1 MKVVLCHGV
10 FDLFHVGHLEHL
22 RHAKDMGDYLLV
34 SVVPDKYITK
44 RKPIYDQKARVAL
57 LNALRCVDRV
67 VLCAAPGPEK
77 VISQYHP
84 DVYVRGPD
92 YRGKVMPESALLKE
106 LGIPVHYTKEFDD
119 RTSKVIGRISG

>member
-57 LNALRCVDRV
+57 LRALRCVDQV
-67 VLCAAPGPEK
+67 MLCDGPGPEK
-77 VISQYHP
+77 LIRKIEPYI
-84 DVYVRGPD
+84 YVRGPD
-92 YRGKVMPESALLKE
+92 YRGKVMPESALLNR
-106 LGIPVHYTKEFDD
+106 LGIPVYFTKEFDD